1 MTGAFVADKTVLF
14 HVEASGI
21 ENSDLGMA
29 TREDN
34 DGCDAGEEAKS
45 AKLILLSMYANV
57 SAMPGAFVADMMAV
71 FDGDASGKKNTD
83 LAKVTRL
90 VDELFVCI
98 IGPCPFEAQMQG
110 SLVHP
115 MTDLPLNLCLKRATM
130 GDATRAIRQ
139 LLGRQISSGAD
150 PPL

>member
-1 MTGAFVADKTVLF
+1 MDANQSLTSEAFVADIT
-14 HVEASGI
+14 
-21 ENSDLGMA
+21 
-29 TREDN
+29 
-34 DGCDAGEEAKS
+34 
-45 AKLILLSMYANV
+45 IL
-57 SAMPGAFVADMMAV
+57 
-71 FDGDASGKKNTD
+71 FDGDALGAENRD
-83 LAKVTRL
+83 LVTVTWL
-90 VDELFVCI
+90 VDELSVLI

>member
-1 MTGAFVADKTVLF
+1 MAVFDVD
-14 HVEASGI
+14 ASGM
-21 ENSDLGMA
+21 ENRHLGMV

-34 DGCDAGEEAKS
+34 GGCDAGGEAKS
-45 AKLILLSMYANV
+45 TQLIRLSMDENN
-57 SAMPGAFVADMMAV
+57 SPMSGAFVADMMAA

-115 MTDLPLNLCLKRATM
+115 MTDLRLNLCLKRAII
-130 GDATRAIRQ
+130 GDATRAIRR

>member
-1 MTGAFVADKTVLF
+1 M
-14 HVEASGI
+14 S
-21 ENSDLGMA
+21 
-29 TREDN
+29 
-34 DGCDAGEEAKS
+34 
-45 AKLILLSMYANV
+45 
-57 SAMPGAFVADMMAV
+57 GAFVADMMAA
-71 FDGDASGKKNTD
+71 FDGDAVKKKNTD

-130 GDATRAIRQ
+130 EEATRGIRQ

>member
-1 MTGAFVADKTVLF
+1 
-14 HVEASGI
+14 
-21 ENSDLGMA
+21 MA

-45 AKLILLSMYANV
+45 AKLIRLSMYANV
-57 SAMPGAFVADMMAV
+57 SAMPGAFVADMMAA
-71 FDGDASGKKNTD
+71 FDGYALGKKNTD

-90 VDELFVCI
+90 VDGLFVCI
-98 IGPCPFEAQMQG
+98 IGPCPFEAQMRG

-115 MTDLPLNLCLKRATM
+115 MTDLPLNLCLKRATI
-130 GDATRAIRQ
+130 GDATRAIRR

>member
-1 MTGAFVADKTVLF
+1 MHEYRSAMSGALVADIIT
-14 HVEASGI
+14 
-21 ENSDLGMA
+21 
-29 TREDN
+29 
-34 DGCDAGEEAKS
+34 
-45 AKLILLSMYANV
+45 
-57 SAMPGAFVADMMAV
+57 V

-130 GDATRAIRQ
+130 GDATRVIRQ